1 MKVQGSFNII
11 SIFPRVSFP
20 GSSDG
25 KESACNAGD
34 LGLTPGSGRSPG
46 EGNGSRLQ
54 YSGLE
59 NPMDRPW
66 GHKELDMMEPL
77 TLWLPDWPQLCPSD
91 MEVCE
96 IAVEIKLLKLSGPK
110 DVLRDLGEWYTQ
122 LFGPPDV
129 VQGLPGTLQSEPA
142 SPCQGDPQAHVGF
155 LLLRVGAT
163 SCLPASSLLPAA
175 AYCVGLWL

>member
-46 EGNGSRLQ
+46 EGNGSPLQ

-59 NPMDRPW
+59 NLMDRPW

-77 TLWLPDWPQLCPSD
+77 TL
-91 MEVCE
+91 
-96 IAVEIKLLKLSGPK
+96 
-110 DVLRDLGEWYTQ
+110 
-122 LFGPPDV
+122 
-129 VQGLPGTLQSEPA
+129 
-142 SPCQGDPQAHVGF
+142 
-155 LLLRVGAT
+155 
-163 SCLPASSLLPAA
+163 
-175 AYCVGLWL
+175 